1 MQKSFTWVCCEPCFY
16 FKLAVMLIWAGLF
29 RVGTFNSMVHCLP
42 FFFLLQRHLCSA
54 ARPLLHKQ
62 SQKEESYPRGKSRNT
77 RSLPLQSGH
86 HWVVG
91 ERFTIVIMP
100 SCEASLWD
108 LRLMRGQSDL
118 QAAHKQQLYCVCLC
132 VLQCFS
138 YCPCCKERKKLHQ
151 ITEQISSLST
161 CFLSPRWFYSS

>member
-1 MQKSFTWVCCEPCFY
+1 MSWSISSWNFQQHGPLS
-16 FKLAVMLIWAGLF
+16 A
-29 RVGTFNSMVHCLP
+29 

-100 SCEASLWD
+100 SCDASLWD

-118 QAAHKQQLYCVCLC
+118 QAAHKQQLHCVCLC

-138 YCPCCKERKKLHQ
+138 YCPCCKEKKKLHQ
-151 ITEQISSLST
+151 ITEQISMCT